1 MRIEFFHKG
10 LVLII
15 VPLLVQLAT
24 MAILCWRYLEDTR
37 GEKQAT
43 AKVAAAHK
51 IEALSDS
58 LASIIEKQP
67 IGFMPAG
74 RELLKSLQDTVSQ
87 AGLQANFDET
97 DFKLAL
103 NDLNDIEALSA
114 KEQASVA
121 DSYRPH
127 LLAFCKDQSTR
138 AAQIIAMHERRA
150 DDVWFFAL
158 MAAGF
163 GINAGITIWLVTV
176 INVAAAK
183 RLNIIQD
190 NTERLQHGMTL
201 HTLFSGTDGFAK
213 LDRRFHDMA
222 DALDKAQDRLRKGEA
237 RFRLVL
243 ENMPVGVVVAT
254 VDGVIESANPK
265 GCQILGGD
273 GHRLKGKPVIDFFKL
288 VDAQSLAQSAN
299 QAQSISHS
307 PSDVGKSDRTITTTA
322 TRYDGSQFSAEINI
336 STYKDDA
343 GDKLLISFE
352 DISWRIELERM
363 KREFMAMISHDIRT
377 PLTSI
382 SSTLGML
389 AAGAYGDLPP
399 KAMQRIEQDEDSL
412 EHLMRLLN
420 DLLSIEKLSAS
431 TFSLTRSDTSTTKI
445 IERAL
450 AVVTSAAEGRGV
462 AIEVGGD
469 ACPLQAD
476 EDRMVQVI
484 TNLLTNAIKFSP
496 KSGKVT
502 VEVDAPNDSSVR
514 FRVSDEGCG
523 IPAADQSK
531 IFDSFGQVKSRD
543 FAGAKGVGLGLAICK
558 QIVDQHDGQIG
569 VVSSEGKGTTFWLI
583 IPHAA
588 GTPREAL
595 HAALEVSE

>member
-1 MRIEFFHKG
+1 
-10 LVLII
+10 
-15 VPLLVQLAT
+15 VQLAT
-24 MAILCWRYLEDTR
+24 MAVLCWRYMEDTR
-37 GEKQAT
+37 AEKQSMQQ
-43 AKVAAAHK
+43 VAAAHK
-51 IEALSDS
+51 IVALSNS

-67 IGFMPAG
+67 VGFMPAG
-74 RELLKSLQDTVSQ
+74 RELMKSLQDTVTE

-97 DFKLAL
+97 DYKLAL
-103 NDLNDIEALSA
+103 SDLNDIEALSA

-127 LLAFCKDQSTR
+127 LLAFCKDQAAR
-138 AAQIIAMHERRA
+138 ASQIVASREHSA
-150 DDVWFFAL
+150 DDIWFFAL

-163 GINAGITIWLVTV
+163 CINAGITIWLVTV
-176 INVAAAK
+176 INVAAAR

-222 DALDKAQDRLRKGEA
+222 DALDRAQDRLRKGEA

-243 ENMPVGVVVAT
+243 ENMPVGVVLAT

-265 GCQILGGD
+265 GCQLLGAD
-273 GHRLKGKPVIDFFKL
+273 SPRFKGKPVTDFFKL
-288 VDAQSLAQSAN
+288 IDTQSLVQTMHQSL
-299 QAQSISHS
+299 S
-307 PSDVGKSDRTITTTA
+307 PSVSDIAKSDRTITTTA
-322 TRYDGSQFSAEINI
+322 TRYDGTEFNAEINI

-352 DISWRIELERM
+352 DITWRIELERM

-382 SSTLGML
+382 SATLGML
-389 AAGAYGDLPP
+389 AAGGYGELPSR
-399 KAMQRIEQDEDSL
+399 AVQRIEQDEDSL

-420 DLLSIEKLSAS
+420 DLLSIEKLASS
-431 TFSLTRSDTSTTKI
+431 TFSLSKGDTSSTKI
-445 IERAL
+445 IDRAM
-450 AVVTSAAEGRGV
+450 AVVTSAATARGV
-462 AIEVGGD
+462 TIEIGGD
-469 ACPLQAD
+469 PCKLHAD

-496 KSGKVT
+496 QSGTVKVD
-502 VEVDAPNDSSVR
+502 VDLPNDTSVR

-523 IPAADQSK
+523 IPAAEQGK
-531 IFDSFGQVKSRD
+531 IFDSFGQVKSKD

-583 IPHAA
+583 VPQAP
-588 GTPREAL
+588 GTPRDAL
-595 HAALEVSE
+595 RAAVAEQQST